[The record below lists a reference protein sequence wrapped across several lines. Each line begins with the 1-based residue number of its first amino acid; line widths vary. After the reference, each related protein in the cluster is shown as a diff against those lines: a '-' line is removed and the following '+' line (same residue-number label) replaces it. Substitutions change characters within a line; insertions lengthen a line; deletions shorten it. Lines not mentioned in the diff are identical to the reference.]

1 METGLNFSID
11 DNAVLEHPNG
21 EEFDMIIKVLATFA
35 IAVVAVLNVACD
47 ERASEPE
54 VGDLAGVVE
63 PFAIEAYQEL
73 RPEPQI
79 RSIDLRIDTG
89 FDEREKL
96 PRDAISPIYS
106 PKYVTVAEST
116 LADDELVMG
125 IDINGES
132 RAMPVGLMRFREMVN
147 DVIGGVPILAT
158 W

>member
-1 METGLNFSID
+1 
-11 DNAVLEHPNG
+11 
-21 EEFDMIIKVLATFA
+21 MITKALAILAT
-35 IAVVAVLNVACD
+35 AVVLVANVACD
-47 ERASEPE
+47 ERAPEPD
-54 VGDLAGVVE
+54 VGDLEGILE
-63 PFAIEAYQEL
+63 PFEIEAYQEL

-106 PKYVTVAEST
+106 PKYISVGESN

-125 IDINGES
+125 IDINGEA

>member
-1 METGLNFSID
+1 VITK
-11 DNAVLEHPNG
+11 A
-21 EEFDMIIKVLATFA
+21 LATLA
-35 IAVVAVLNVACD
+35 TAVVVVASVACD

-54 VGDLAGVVE
+54 VGDLTGIVE
-63 PFAIEAYQEL
+63 PFEIEAYQEL

-106 PKYVTVAEST
+106 PKYISVGESN

-125 IDINGES
+125 IDINGEA

>member
-1 METGLNFSID
+1 MIR
-11 DNAVLEHPNG
+11 NAT
-21 EEFDMIIKVLATFA
+21 ATIA
-35 IAVVAVLNVACD
+35 IAVLAVVLIACD
-47 ERASEPE
+47 ERASESD
-54 VGDLAGVVE
+54 VGDLTGVVE

-73 RPEPQI
+73 RPEPQV

-116 LADDELVMG
+116 LADEELVMG

>member
-1 METGLNFSID
+1 
-11 DNAVLEHPNG
+11 
-21 EEFDMIIKVLATFA
+21 MITKALATLATAFV
-35 IAVVAVLNVACD
+35 VVANVGCN

-54 VGDLAGVVE
+54 VGDLTGILE
-63 PFAIEAYQEL
+63 PFEIEAYQEL

-106 PKYVTVAEST
+106 PKYISVGEST

-125 IDINGES
+125 IDINGEA

-147 DVIGGVPILAT
+147 DVVGGVPILAT

>member
-1 METGLNFSID
+1 
-11 DNAVLEHPNG
+11 
-21 EEFDMIIKVLATFA
+21 MITKALATLA
-35 IAVVAVLNVACD
+35 TAVVVVASVACD
-47 ERASEPE
+47 ERASEPD
-54 VGDLAGVVE
+54 VGDLTGIVE
-63 PFAIEAYQEL
+63 PFEIEAYQEL

-106 PKYVTVAEST
+106 PKYISVGESN

-125 IDINGES
+125 IDINGEA

-147 DVIGGVPILAT
+147 DVVGGVPILVT

>member
-11 DNAVLEHPNG
+11 DNAVIEHPNG

-73 RPEPQI
+73 RPDPQI

-132 RAMPVGLMRFREMVN
+132 RAMPIGLMRFREMVN

>member
-1 METGLNFSID
+1 
-11 DNAVLEHPNG
+11 
-21 EEFDMIIKVLATFA
+21 MITKALATLA
-35 IAVVAVLNVACD
+35 TAVVVVASVACD

-54 VGDLAGVVE
+54 VGDLTGIVE
-63 PFAIEAYQEL
+63 PFEIEAYQEL

-106 PKYVTVAEST
+106 PKYISVGESN

-125 IDINGES
+125 IDINGEA

>member
-1 METGLNFSID
+1 
-11 DNAVLEHPNG
+11 
-21 EEFDMIIKVLATFA
+21 MITKALATLA
-35 IAVVAVLNVACD
+35 TAVVVVANVACD
-47 ERASEPE
+47 ERASEPD
-54 VGDLAGVVE
+54 VGDLTGIVE
-63 PFAIEAYQEL
+63 PFEIEAYQEL

-106 PKYVTVAEST
+106 PKYVTVAESN

-125 IDINGES
+125 IDINGEA

>member
-1 METGLNFSID
+1 
-11 DNAVLEHPNG
+11 
-21 EEFDMIIKVLATFA
+21 MITKALATLA
-35 IAVVAVLNVACD
+35 TAVVVVANVACD
-47 ERASEPE
+47 ERASEPD
-54 VGDLAGVVE
+54 VGDLTGILE
-63 PFAIEAYQEL
+63 PFEIEAYQEL

-106 PKYVTVAEST
+106 PKYISVAESN

-125 IDINGES
+125 IDINGEAK
-132 RAMPVGLMRFREMVN
+132 AMPVGLMRFREMVN
-147 DVIGGVPILAT
+147 DVVGGVPILAT